1 MQIYFC
7 QYEQDQQFEADI
19 KKMYKIALETVG
31 VKYNIAVNIID
42 VSPETIN
49 EMNRDYRGVDMVTD
63 VLSFP
68 MLEDIKQLEDEPD
81 FMLGECN
88 IGDIYINP
96 IRAKEQAKEYGHS
109 LRREYC
115 FLALHGLLH
124 LLGYDHIKKKDE
136 VIMFKLQDEILQKAN
151 IGRD

>member
-136 VIMFKLQDEILQKAN
+136 VVMFKLQDEILQKAN

>member
-7 QYEQDQQFEADI
+7 QYKQDEQFENDI

-31 VKYNIAVNIID
+31 VKYNISVNIID
-42 VSPETIN
+42 VSPDTIN

-68 MLEDIKQLEDEPD
+68 MLDNINQLEKEPD

-124 LLGYDHIKKKDE
+124 LLGYDHIKKEDE
-136 VIMFKLQDEILQKAN
+136 VVMFKLQDEILQKAK

>member
-1 MQIYFC
+1 MNINFS
-7 QYEQDQQFEADI
+7 QDNENTCFQEDI
-19 KKMYKIALETVG
+19 KKIYDIAIKETG
-31 VKYNIAVNIID
+31 INENISVNIVD
-42 VSPETIN
+42 VSPEEIQR
-49 EMNRDYRGVDMVTD
+49 MNKMYRDVDKVTD

-68 MLEDIKQLEDEPD
+68 MLDDIKEIENEPD

-96 IRAKEQAKEYGHS
+96 IRAKEQACVYGHS

-124 LLGYDHIKKKDE
+124 LLGYDHIKKDE
-136 VIMFKLQDEILQKAN
+136 EKIMFDLQDKILQKAS